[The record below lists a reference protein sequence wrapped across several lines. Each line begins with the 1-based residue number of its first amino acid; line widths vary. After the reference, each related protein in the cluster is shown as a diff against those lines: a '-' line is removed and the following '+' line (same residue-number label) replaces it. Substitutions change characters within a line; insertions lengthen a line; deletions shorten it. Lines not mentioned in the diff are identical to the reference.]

1 MKDDMRKIGVVICN
15 YNKRDYVLNCIASM
29 LKQSVEADIYVVDN
43 ASADGSAEA
52 VRQKYG
58 QQVTLIENKDNLGGS
73 GGFNTGLRRVLQED
87 YTYIMLMDND
97 VVADVDAVKH
107 FWRSI
112 LMWAWQALKFITWM
126 IRTRYGDME
135 PISILKNMCK
145 RINTK
150 IGRTVLRY
158 RRSATVS
165 MLLPVR

>member
-87 YTYIMLMDND
+87 YTYIM
-97 VVADVDAVKH
+97 
-107 FWRSI
+107 
-112 LMWAWQALKFITWM
+112 
-126 IRTRYGDME
+126 
-135 PISILKNMCK
+135 
-145 RINTK
+145 
-150 IGRTVLRY
+150 
-158 RRSATVS
+158 
-165 MLLPVR
+165 